1 MYSDKTAVKH
11 KKPPH
16 LHRQSGHYTIN
27 IKSMKQKEIYFLLLT
42 SQASKATA
50 THPKANTHHAHAGTS
65 RESFL
70 TSSFTVSNS

>member
-27 IKSMKQKEIYFLLLT
+27 IKSIKQKEITKSYRTLL
-42 SQASKATA
+42 
-50 THPKANTHHAHAGTS
+50 S
-65 RESFL
+65 RHRV
-70 TSSFTVSNS
+70 TGRSSRSRNRQLHRSPSDELAAVL